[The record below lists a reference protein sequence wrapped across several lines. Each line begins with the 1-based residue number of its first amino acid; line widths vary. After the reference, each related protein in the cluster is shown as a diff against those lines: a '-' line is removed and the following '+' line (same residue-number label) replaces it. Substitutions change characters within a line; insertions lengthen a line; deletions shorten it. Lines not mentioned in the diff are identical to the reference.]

1 MSVGAF
7 VGAGSLIAMHRLMDQ
22 QVPPNSKIHNG
33 LRRLNPPSPFLG
45 NSADHHFCK
54 GGSLIPMQRLMDQQ
68 VLPNSTARRVLWRVE
83 NCSDGKA
90 APELPLCSH

>member
-1 MSVGAF
+1 VSVVFF

-22 QVPPNSKIHNG
+22 QVP
-33 LRRLNPPSPFLG
+33 
-45 NSADHHFCK
+45 
-54 GGSLIPMQRLMDQQ
+54 
-68 VLPNSTARRVLWRVE
+68 PNSTARRVLWRVE